1 MNHGQELKQVL
12 TSKGLRKHRD
22 TKAAITNDAATK
34 QKFKQMEREKLKKFQ
49 AAKDML
55 LVLSEL
61 SFFLEDEHEANAQFL
76 NMIVE
81 ILSIRSL
88 HTQSSN
94 EHQE

>member
-1 MNHGQELKQVL
+1 MQ
-12 TSKGLRKHRD
+12 R
-22 TKAAITNDAATK
+22 
-34 QKFKQMEREKLKKFQ
+34 FKQMAREKLKKFK

-61 SFFLEDEHEANAQFL
+61 SFFLEDGHEANGSFL

-81 ILSIRSL
+81 ILSIRSI
-88 HTQSSN
+88 HVQSEN